1 MSSKET
7 ALLFGGCFWG
17 IQDLVRRLPS
27 VNSTRVGY
35 SDVANAYATHRNHG
49 THGEA
54 LEVVFG
60 PARTSWRALLEFFF
74 LIHNPSTPNRQ
85 GNDGGCYYRSGI
97 YYKTPEH
104 RQITLETIADVDA
117 SGLWPGKMVTG
128 VEPAGPF
135 WQAEPAHEDYL
146 QRNLNGYTCRFP
158 PVSQRAVRNRSL
170 TQRFHDERPRP
181 HESPAVASSAVDRC
195 AREPDSATR
204 EGRAR

>member
-117 SGLWPGKMVTG
+117 SGLWPGKVVTELQP
-128 VEPAGPF
+128 VGPF
-135 WQAEPAHEDYL
+135 WMAEREHQDYL
-146 QRNLNGYTCRFP
+146 QRIPNGYTCHW
-158 PVSQRAVRNRSL
+158 VRPNWKLPKR
-170 TQRFHDERPRP
+170 Q
-181 HESPAVASSAVDRC
+181 AA
-195 AREPDSATR
+195 
-204 EGRAR
+204 

>member
-104 RQITLETIADVDA
+104 RQITGDDCRRRRLGPVAGQDGHW
-117 SGLWPGKMVTG
+117 SG
-128 VEPAGPF
+128 A
-135 WQAEPAHEDYL
+135 
-146 QRNLNGYTCRFP
+146 R
-158 PVSQRAVRNRSL
+158 
-170 TQRFHDERPRP
+170 RPLL
-181 HESPAVASSAVDRC
+181 A
-195 AREPDSATR
+195 
-204 EGRAR
+204 GRAGAQGLFAT

>member
-104 RQITLETIADVDA
+104 RQI
-117 SGLWPGKMVTG
+117 LWRRLPTST
-128 VEPAGPF
+128 P
-135 WQAEPAHEDYL
+135 
-146 QRNLNGYTCRFP
+146 
-158 PVSQRAVRNRSL
+158 RA
-170 TQRFHDERPRP
+170 
-181 HESPAVASSAVDRC
+181 C
-195 AREPDSATR
+195 
-204 EGRAR
+204 GRARWSLEWSPPAPSGRPSRSTRTICNVI

>member
-97 YYKTPEH
+97 YYKTP
-104 RQITLETIADVDA
+104 TSLV
-117 SGLWPGKMVTG
+117 K
-128 VEPAGPF
+128 
-135 WQAEPAHEDYL
+135 Y
-146 QRNLNGYTCRFP
+146 
-158 PVSQRAVRNRSL
+158 AVRPILSSLPCRSWTCPGFTDAIVRGL
-170 TQRFHDERPRP
+170 ERLDEVR
-181 HESPAVASSAVDRC
+181 
-195 AREPDSATR
+195 
-204 EGRAR
+204 GRL